1 MRTLWTHTPPVAP
14 LASTMRICPKTSHIN
29 KIRTTSGGQLF
40 PPGLQQRW
48 HRAVACASRSHIDPL
63 VAIAM
68 YALLQSFRQ
77 TIDDSTAPL
86 NDAMREHVTAP
97 PPPCSNLG
105 WDVMGEGWLFP
116 ACLGPAHLRAT
127 YAISCENRG
136 CAHDCLFLRSP
147 HRTDNYWRV
156 YLGSPC
162 ISHDCCE
169 LVSSLGNNNNHA
181 RDMAKFAF
189 LHFSIPARVI
199 IPIHTNQPT
208 DISYFSFPLL
218 SPPTLVCPPFLSLQ
232 YQADA
237 QIKPHRLAAAVIDR
251 FDAITT
257 IRYAMP
263 RHVLSSCVF
272 LSGRYN
278 LSLFVIFHTWKS
290 HHLRGH
296 PTHAGAGFVLCS
308 TTFWRI
314 ATDKELFATS
324 PSDVA

>member
-1 MRTLWTHTPPVAP
+1 
-14 LASTMRICPKTSHIN
+14 MRICPKTSHIN

-263 RHVLSSCVF
+263 HHVLFLVF
-272 LSGRYN
+272 LPLRTIQPVTFRD
-278 LSLFVIFHTWKS
+278 LPLLES
-290 HHLRGH
+290 HHLRGS
-296 PTHAGAGFVLCS
+296 PTHAGGGFRTLRYDL
-308 TTFWRI
+308 WRI
-314 ATDKELFATS
+314 ATDKETPPPVFPMLRE
-324 PSDVA
+324 